1 MRAVCT
7 SLRDVQIN
15 THKMPICFSSF
26 SLWLN
31 NHAVF
36 VMWKFDCYCLLPPG
50 NGMSTAQGSFA
61 ATRKG
66 LPSGELNPLQE
77 INSRNGRVT
86 KHQRSCI
93 CVETSNEKE
102 ERMPWRTESAI
113 GKIVSS
119 MF

>member
-1 MRAVCT
+1 
-7 SLRDVQIN
+7 
-15 THKMPICFSSF
+15 
-26 SLWLN
+26 
-31 NHAVF
+31 
-36 VMWKFDCYCLLPPG
+36 
-50 NGMSTAQGSFA
+50 MSTAQGSFA

-66 LPSGELNPLQE
+66 LPSGELRPSEE

-102 ERMPWRTESAI
+102 ERMPWGIESAI